1 VPEEI
6 FKCIRLDQKPR
17 TPKASSN
24 STRRRISQ
32 PVSQFKLL
40 KNAGQH
46 IGTETPPFSLAR
58 LSPRARAADRSSG
71 SLGPLLWRKQEE
83 EPGREQTTDGL
94 THTRAVYMS
103 NMRRSLSP
111 KGLIQRLNR
120 KLAGERKVVGK
131 TLGKSR
137 SQKRGKYYLLDHS
150 ARTTRDL
157 SLRELE
163 SIARELGVLAQDEN
177 LSTSPAAPREGV
189 APANT
194 DR

>member
-1 VPEEI
+1 MQGSILALRPLRFPWRVFPRELEQRAEERV
-6 FKCIRLDQKPR
+6 FC
-17 TPKASSN
+17 
-24 STRRRISQ
+24 
-32 PVSQFKLL
+32 
-40 KNAGQH
+40 
-46 IGTETPPFSLAR
+46 
-58 LSPRARAADRSSG
+58 
-71 SLGPLLWRKQEE
+71 GPLLWRKEE
-83 EPGREQTTDGL
+83 EPGREQTIDGL
-94 THTRAVYMS
+94 THTRAAYMA

-177 LSTSPAAPREGV
+177 LSTPPSAPMEGV
-189 APANT
+189 APAST

>member
-6 FKCIRLDQKPR
+6 FKCIRLNEKPR

-24 STRRRISQ
+24 TNGRRVSQ
-32 PVSQFKLL
+32 PVCHFKLL
-40 KNAGQH
+40 KNARQH
-46 IGTETPPFSLAR
+46 IGTEIPPFSLAG
-58 LSPRARAADRSSG
+58 LSARTRGVGRNSG
-71 SLGPLLWRKQEE
+71 SLGPVLWRKEE
-83 EPGREQTTDGL
+83 EDGPGHEQATGCL
-94 THTRAVYMS
+94 IHTGAVLMAK
-103 NMRRSLSP
+103 MRRSLSP

-150 ARTTRDL
+150 ARSTRDL

-163 SIARELGVLAQDEN
+163 SIARELGVLAQDEI
-177 LSTSPAAPREGV
+177 LST
-189 APANT
+189 
-194 DR
+194 